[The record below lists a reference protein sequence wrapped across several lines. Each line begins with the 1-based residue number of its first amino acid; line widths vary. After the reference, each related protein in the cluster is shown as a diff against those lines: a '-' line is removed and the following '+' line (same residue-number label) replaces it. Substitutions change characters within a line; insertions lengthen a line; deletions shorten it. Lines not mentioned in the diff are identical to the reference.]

1 MIKTLCLALALGTLF
16 AAGPVHARATET
28 SSASASTQ
36 AAYVRAHTIQEVIS
50 RWRPETHLYVLGDVG
65 LEEDALRELAG
76 WIGDRHWT
84 VLLVQ
89 DATGLTYTDAEG
101 TPRAGEDAIEYGT
114 GQGIPRQAGFSA
126 QVHPR
131 TGQPDGAIF
140 TIVLAQR
147 ALFYTGSEAQD
158 SRGLG
163 EYSFRGDL
171 DQWAI
176 AALRSGGDIAGAVRN
191 TIAGID
197 GRLEQALRQEID
209 ANKAPIVE
217 ATSALVL
224 LEARVTAL
232 HVEYPGAPGPLPQT
246 DTEALRRELAAAEA
260 LLAGSPEEAVRKA
273 EEIRTRAGEQA
284 EQIQM
289 YLYAGEELRTAEA
302 DLARLERRPGAE
314 AARPELESA
323 RRSLDAM
330 RRPHAR
336 GDVPDLRTLGTV
348 KAAVYTAQRR
358 ISYAETAANVRR
370 VLGRFLLFLLAGM
383 LVVAGFK
390 LNHRRRGA
398 KREARELLDAW
409 RTALDKKLEA
419 LLDELERRVAR
430 FVGPASGEGRR
441 PWEGETLRLAEAI
454 RADVGSLYILWT
466 SASGVLQQAEALIR
480 ARGLG
485 AVYNFFL
492 PGKYRRGIALLKDEP
507 VPFDPAD
514 GLPRLFGHER
524 TWRDDLLGDLASY
537 QPFRKTFQEIV
548 NELNLRAARAAEGL
562 GVVESSVTDGPSEL
576 DETGE
581 RIRATA
587 ALQDRLQIDS
597 FPDSLFLVPAL
608 FAAALPAA
616 EAVLD
621 RARELFPADPVRALG
636 SDGAMARRIATEAAQ
651 LAGWIAGARR
661 GALPAV
667 EAGLG
672 ALREATVGAGWIEE
686 ERRRLSGRADLL
698 ASQAA
703 ERTIAP
709 GLEELAQG
717 LADLG
722 ERVGRAV
729 ALSRTLRETARPE
742 IHRVATVV
750 QSARGEL
757 GRALGL
763 PPDRI
768 LREEGADPSER
779 LESAARQ
786 ADAAHESLGRGE
798 LTAASAA
805 LAEAARLTAE
815 AEAIVEATGQAFAD
829 HATTVEERRAE
840 TARVEGLLPHHERL
854 LARIREAFAPS
865 VLALRAD
872 DPAHPDANA
881 TLADNLEEVRAHLGL
896 AHEKLGRAVA
906 AFPAGKLLASADFLR
921 QVKTHQE
928 SAVHRLEEVAE
939 RQARLEKTVESNRAL
954 LETLQGR
961 VREDQV
967 SIAGDPRIMRPTV
980 AAFEEGVRQLE
991 RARRS
996 VEAVPGDPLT
1006 AEEKLLTAKA
1016 ILDDVHDR
1024 MAPAD
1029 RALHAEARKSVEA
1042 AARQLA
1048 AAASLTRRAAG
1059 DGIPDSPE
1067 TTQAVSALD
1076 SLSAAHGRVQEA
1088 LEVPHGDWRTL
1099 DAEADRIAAGA
1110 AHSAAAL
1117 TGELAAAEAATAAIS
1132 SASNWV
1138 HDATSWRGDYGVTI
1152 SGNPGAD
1159 ALSEARSHLEQGR
1172 YGEAERLAGR
1182 AERIAADAVADA
1194 EATVRLRRAE
1204 EERRE
1209 REERERREREEEE
1222 SRRQAFAASSSSS
1235 SDDWSS
1241 GSDSSSGSGSSGWS
1255 DSGSGSASSSWDSSD
1270 SGSGKSGW

>member
-1 MIKTLCLALALGTLF
+1 MTKTLCLALVLGTLL
-16 AAGPVHARATET
+16 AAEPLHAQSTET
-28 SSASASTQ
+28 ASPQ
-36 AAYVRAHTIQEVIS
+36 AAYVRASTLQEAVS
-50 RWRPETHLYVLGDVG
+50 NWRPETHLYVLGDVG
-65 LEEDALRELAG
+65 LAEDALQELAG

-89 DATGLTYTDAEG
+89 DATGHTYTDADG
-101 TPRAGEDAIEYGT
+101 TPRSGEDAIEYGT
-114 GQGIPRQAGFSA
+114 GQGIPRRAGFSA

-163 EYSFRGDL
+163 EANFRSDL

-191 TIAGID
+191 TIVGID
-197 GRLEQALRQEID
+197 SRLEQALGQEID
-209 ANKAPIVE
+209 NRRVFITE
-217 ATSALVL
+217 AASALIL
-224 LEARVTAL
+224 LEEKVVAL
-232 HVEYPGAPGPLPQT
+232 HNEYPGVTGPLSRI
-246 DTEALRRELAAAEA
+246 DTEGLRRELAAAEA
-260 LLAGSPEEAVRKA
+260 LLARSPEEAYQKA
-273 EEIRTRAGEQA
+273 EEIRTRAAGQAGQIHLYLHVGEG
-284 EQIQM
+284 
-289 YLYAGEELRTAEA
+289 LKTAGA
-302 DLARLERRPGAE
+302 DLARLARRQGAAKAER
-314 AARPELESA
+314 ELQEA
-323 RRSLDAM
+323 RRSVDAL
-330 RRPHAR
+330 REQHAQGAVR
-336 GDVPDLRTLGTV
+336 DVQALEEA
-348 KAAVYTAQRR
+348 KAAVYRAERR
-358 ISYAETAANVRR
+358 ISFAETAANARR
-370 VLGRFLLFLLAGM
+370 VLGRFLFFLLAGM

-390 LNHRRRGA
+390 LNHRRRGV

-430 FVGPASGEGRR
+430 FVGPAGGEGRR
-441 PWEGETLRLAEAI
+441 PWEGETLRLAEGI

-466 SASGVLQQAEALIR
+466 SASGVLQEAEALIR

-524 TWRDDLLGDLASY
+524 TWRDDLLGDLTSY

-548 NELNLRAARAAEGL
+548 GELNLRAARAAEGL
-562 GVVESSVTDGPSEL
+562 GVIESSVTEGPAEL

-587 ALQDRLQIDS
+587 ALQGRLQIDS

-608 FAAALPAA
+608 FATALPAA
-616 EAVLD
+616 EATLD
-621 RARELFPADPVRALG
+621 RARELFPTDPVRALR
-636 SDGAMARRIATEAAQ
+636 SEGAMALRIASEAAQ

-661 GALPAV
+661 GVLPAV

-672 ALREATVGAGWIEE
+672 ALREAAVGAGWIEE

-698 ASQAA
+698 ASQTA
-703 ERTIAP
+703 EQTVASGI
-709 GLEELAQG
+709 EELAQG

-722 ERVGRAV
+722 ERAGRTV
-729 ALSRTLRETARPE
+729 ALSRTLRETTRPE
-742 IHRVATVV
+742 IHRVTAVV
-750 QSARGEL
+750 QSAREEL

-786 ADAAHESLGRGE
+786 AGAAHESLGRGE
-798 LTAASAA
+798 LGAASAA

-829 HATTVEERRAE
+829 HATTAGERRAE

-854 LARIREAFAPS
+854 LAGIREAFAPS

-872 DPAHPDANA
+872 DPEHPDANA

-906 AFPAGKLLASADFLR
+906 AFPAGKLLASADLLR
-921 QVKTHQE
+921 QVKAHQE

-939 RQARLEKTVESNRAL
+939 RQARLEKTAESNRVL

-967 SIAGDPRIMRPTV
+967 SIAGDPRTMRPTV
-980 AAFEEGVRQLE
+980 AAFEEGGRQLE

-996 VEAVPGDPLT
+996 VETAPGDPLT
-1006 AEEKLLTAKA
+1006 AEEELLTAKA

-1048 AAASLTRRAAG
+1048 AAASLTRQAAG
-1059 DGIPDSPE
+1059 DGIPDSSA
-1067 TTQAVSALD
+1067 TTQAVSELD

-1132 SASNWV
+1132 SASRQV
-1138 HDATSWRGDYGVTI
+1138 RDAASWRGEYGVTI
-1152 SGNPGAD
+1152 PGSPGDD
-1159 ALSEARSHLEQGR
+1159 ALSDARLHLEQGR

-1182 AERIAADAVADA
+1182 AARIAADAVADA
-1194 EATVRLRRAE
+1194 EETVRTRRAE

-1209 REERERREREEEE
+1209 REEEERREREEEE
-1222 SRRQAFAASSSSS
+1222 RRRQAFVASSSSS

-1255 DSGSGSASSSWDSSD
+1255 GGSSGSASSSWGGSD